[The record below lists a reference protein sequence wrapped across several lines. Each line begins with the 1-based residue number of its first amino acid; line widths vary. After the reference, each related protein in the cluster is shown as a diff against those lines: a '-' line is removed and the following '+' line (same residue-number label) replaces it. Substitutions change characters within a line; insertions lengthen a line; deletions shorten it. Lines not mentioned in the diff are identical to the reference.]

1 MSFQKSTTFE
11 NGFAGFTDGLSAV
24 CAATPKTIGKFVMGD
39 HPTRWHR
46 TRTPA
51 PLAYGWIHVP
61 GVKESG
67 TRPATYTHAVVL
79 EYDRALQRNGPDNVN
94 SFYAGAYAI
103 GANIMAAA
111 IDTSNEEAASE
122 DSSGLNLTPAQV
134 ALRVGRGDM
143 EATMGIYHADRNV
156 LRESDELF
164 VSMVLPP
171 TPIDEV
177 AERFPDAH
185 WL

>member
-11 NGFAGFTDGLSAV
+11 NGFAEFTDRLSAV

-39 HPTRWHR
+39 YPTRWHR

-51 PLAYGWIHVP
+51 PLTDGWMHVP

-67 TRPATYTHAVVL
+67 TWPATYTHAVVL
-79 EYDRALQRNGPDNVN
+79 EYDRAFQDDPDNVN
-94 SFYAGAYAI
+94 TFYAGAYAI

-111 IDTSNEEAASE
+111 IDTSNEETVPE
-122 DSSGLNLTPAQV
+122 DIRGFNLTPVQV

-156 LRESDELF
+156 FRESDEIF
-164 VSMVLPP
+164 VSMALPP

-177 AERFPDAH
+177 AERFPGAH

>member
-1 MSFQKSTTFE
+1 MSFQKSTVFE
-11 NGFAGFTDGLSAV
+11 NGFAEFTDRLSAV

-39 HPTRWHR
+39 YPTRWHR

-51 PLAYGWIHVP
+51 HLTEGWVNVP

-67 TRPATYTHAVVL
+67 NRPATYTHAVVL
-79 EYDRALQRNGPDNVN
+79 EYDRAFQDDPDNVN
-94 SFYAGAYAI
+94 TFYAGAYAI

-111 IDTSNEEAASE
+111 IDTSHEEAAPE
-122 DSSGLNLTPAQV
+122 GTRGFHLTPVQV
-134 ALRVGRGDM
+134 AMRVGRDDM
-143 EATMGIYHADRNV
+143 QATMGIYHADRNV
-156 LRESDELF
+156 LRESDEVF
-164 VSMVLPP
+164 VSMALPP
-171 TPIDEV
+171 SPIEEV